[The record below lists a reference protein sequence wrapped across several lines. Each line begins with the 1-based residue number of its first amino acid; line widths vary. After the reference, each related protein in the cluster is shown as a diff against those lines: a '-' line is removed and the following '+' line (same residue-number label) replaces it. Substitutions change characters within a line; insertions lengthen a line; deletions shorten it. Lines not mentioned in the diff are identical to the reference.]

1 MENQNEKK
9 TVNDETLGKE
19 TYARLLP
26 ELQTLSVDELLFIN
40 VDIPSA
46 VATTLGALPEIRA
59 LRAEIEAKLQD
70 FDLAA
75 FDKLEDYAFTL
86 NHAHTRYVSATQP
99 ADDLT
104 AITEEGSTLR
114 DTLLGDATALAR
126 RGLIDGNRL
135 KDVKTVP
142 GYKNLATDLGVLADV
157 LGESWDKIQG
167 KTGMDRGELDRAV
180 RLQHRLMRVVG
191 LREQGPAVVAAA
203 TDMRMR
209 AYTLL
214 ARTYDQ
220 ARRAVSYLRWDAD
233 DADKIAPTFF
243 AGRGGRRKSTEAAPV
258 TPPGPVP
265 SPTAPAVAN
274 PQQPAA
280 PAANGSATTDP
291 FLS

>member
-9 TVNDETLGKE
+9 SVNDETLGKE

-26 ELQTLSVDELLFIN
+26 ELQALSVDELLVIN
-40 VDIPSA
+40 VDIPSV

-59 LRAEIEAKLQD
+59 LRAEIEKKLPD

-86 NHAHTRYVSATQP
+86 THAHTRYVSATQP
-99 ADDLT
+99 SDDLA
-104 AITEEGSTLR
+104 AITEEGTTLR
-114 DTLLGDATALAR
+114 DTLLGDATTLAR
-126 RGLIDGNRL
+126 RGLVDGNRL

-157 LGESWDKIQG
+157 LGDSWEKIQG
-167 KTGMDRGELDRAV
+167 KTGTDRAELDRAM

-220 ARRAVSYLRWDAD
+220 ARRAVGYVRWDVGD
-233 DADKIAPTFF
+233 VEKIAPSFY
-243 AGRGGRRKSTEAAPV
+243 AGRSNGRRKNTETPV
-258 TPPGPVP
+258 SADPTPP
-265 SPTAPAVAN
+265 AAN
-274 PQQPAA
+274 PPANAQPVA
-280 PAANGSATTDP
+280 PAASGSSTTDP